1 MSPLPQ
7 GMSAPRWLVA
17 RMMSA
22 GQPVRFI
29 YQAPGKP
36 AGLRVVHLYDRGDHD
51 IGRLVWQVCRACS
64 RGSINKISIVDSWQ
78 RRGLGRRL
86 IARALRDGPGC
97 AWVTSGQSPDAKK
110 FFASISA
117 ETGIAFTER
126 GSGCTHMKTDRRYVP
141 PNRRQRP
148 PRPRLNRCGCQ
159 IFGQL
164 MRPARTHGS
173 AHRVDLAA

>member
-1 MSPLPQ
+1 MPPLPQ
-7 GMSAPRWLVA
+7 GMSASRWLLA
-17 RMMSA
+17 RMLSP

-29 YQAPGKP
+29 YQPPDKP
-36 AGLRVVHLYDRGDHD
+36 AGLRVIHLYDRDGYH
-51 IGRLVWQVCRACS
+51 IGQFVWQVCRACQ
-64 RGSINKISIVDSWQ
+64 RASINKISIVGSWQ

-97 AWVTSGQSPDAKK
+97 AWVSSGQSPDARK

-141 PNRRQRP
+141 PARRQRP
-148 PRPRLNRCGCQ
+148 PSPPLD
-159 IFGQL
+159 
-164 MRPARTHGS
+164 RT
-173 AHRVDLAA
+173 V